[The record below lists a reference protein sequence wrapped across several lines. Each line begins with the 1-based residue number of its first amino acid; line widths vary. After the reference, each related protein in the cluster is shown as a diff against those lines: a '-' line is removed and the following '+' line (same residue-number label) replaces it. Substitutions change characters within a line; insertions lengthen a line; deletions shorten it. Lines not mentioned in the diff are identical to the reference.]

1 METSHQTK
9 KYNNHSCVWNS
20 QEISN
25 SGALV
30 VSFVFHIR
38 EFHVTET
45 KKKKKKK
52 KNRKKEKKQSLTNT
66 DEERREEN
74 RRESSWGRK
83 HPAAGG

>member
-52 KNRKKEKKQSLTNT
+52 NRKKEKKQSLTNT